1 MAVLGQWLSC
11 AAFSPHGCDIERAFI
26 IPKGDLWDADPLLA
40 RSRRSTDRL
49 RGSLLSSRVLAATS
63 SPYSIAA
70 FAALGGAIVVWGMIN
85 AVSAVGAMS
94 AGADAPDPIPA
105 MEDVELPAVPPPP
118 PPAFV
123 FDAPLPGHVVN
134 SPFGLRQMPW
144 EENGRLHEGVD
155 IAAPSG
161 APVRVATD
169 GIVVRSGVS
178 SSYGRFVEVRHKDGF
193 RTFYAHLGRD
203 AGLKAGAFVRR
214 GTTVAYVGDSGRSTG
229 SHLHF
234 ELRNKAGRPL
244 NPALFMGKSFAS
256 KSDLPLKAAA
266 RVGRKVRMAQVSR
279 IPDSMK
285 ARMAAKMAAQTAT
298 GGASGAGGEVI
309 RVKGGRVRTR
319 INVVDG

>member
-1 MAVLGQWLSC
+1 MA
-11 AAFSPHGCDIERAFI
+11 
-26 IPKGDLWDADPLLA
+26 
-40 RSRRSTDRL
+40 
-49 RGSLLSSRVLAATS
+49 SRVLAATS

-85 AVSAVGAMS
+85 AVSAVGAMN
-94 AGADAPDPIPA
+94 AGLEAPPPVPTVDEI
-105 MEDVELPAVPPPP
+105 ELPKVPPPP

-155 IAAPSG
+155 IAAPAG
-161 APVRVATD
+161 APVHVATD
-169 GIVVRSGVS
+169 GIVVRSGLS
-178 SSYGRFVEVRHKDGF
+178 SSYGRFVEVAHKDGF

-203 AGLKAGAFVRR
+203 AGLKRGTFVRR
-214 GTTVAYVGDSGRSTG
+214 GTTVAYVGNSGRSTG

-244 NPALFMGKSFAS
+244 NPALFMGKTFAE
-256 KSDLPLKAAA
+256 KDDLPLKAAA
-266 RVGRKVRMAQVSR
+266 KVGRKVRLAQVSK

-285 ARMAAKMAAQTAT
+285 ARMAAKAAAQ
-298 GGASGAGGEVI
+298 GASQADGTII
-309 RVKGGRVRTR
+309 RVKGGRVRAR

>member
-1 MAVLGQWLSC
+1 M
-11 AAFSPHGCDIERAFI
+11 
-26 IPKGDLWDADPLLA
+26 
-40 RSRRSTDRL
+40 
-49 RGSLLSSRVLAATS
+49 
-63 SPYSIAA
+63 
-70 FAALGGAIVVWGMIN
+70 VWGMIN
-85 AVSAVGAMS
+85 AASALGAMNT
-94 AGADAPDPIPA
+94 GLDAPAPVAAVEEVEPPA
-105 MEDVELPAVPPPP
+105 PPPPP

-155 IAAPSG
+155 IAAPAG
-161 APVRVATD
+161 APVHVATD

-178 SSYGRFVEVRHKDGF
+178 SSYGRFVEVAHKEGF
-193 RTFYAHLGRD
+193 HTFYAHLGRD
-203 AGLKAGAFVRR
+203 AGLKRGAFVRR
-214 GTTVAYVGDSGRSTG
+214 GTTVAYVGNSGRSTG

-244 NPALFMGKSFAS
+244 NPALFMGKTFAE

-266 RVGRKVRMAQVSR
+266 RVGRKVRLAQVSR

-285 ARMAAKMAAQTAT
+285 ARMAAKMAAE
-298 GGASGAGGEVI
+298 GASQADGQVV
-309 RVKGGRVRTR
+309 RVKGGRVRAR